1 MVLFSFL
8 HKGVLFMSII
18 VRNNSNSNSS
28 GSGGGGGDN
37 GYPPDSVDIIR
48 SSAYN
53 KTVVLQWSDPQDTIL
68 DAIVFAKWS
77 GTLLVKKEG
86 EAPLNEKD
94 GEVLLDNKIRDQYKD
109 TQFIDENVEYDKTY
123 YYRFFPYSEEGVYST
138 DLKNVTLGITP
149 KEIQPVFGDNTFE
162 QIHYAIQQGIHD
174 TLWNIGDT
182 IKIYFDEITG
192 LTITDEYGE
201 NPKTFLTPSGYIEFM
216 IADFNKNTRYKD
228 DSIKANTGTGEFG
241 GNLWIKPYN
250 YETNPQNIIL
260 VQKTACVN
268 GEPTYFSNIGI
279 GLSEWCYP
287 GHQTYL
293 DKFTSKCHL
302 YLSDVPSE
310 KVDEYFC
317 DIDFYCYYDWDTSI
331 DLDDYTKYFC
341 RQKFFRLWDEC
352 INAFS
357 STGNIGGLKC
367 FTDDSS
373 RIYKDKNGNKKNYM
387 LLRNV
392 WSISVTDR
400 HINTSGV
407 FSSGFKSNES
417 GRIFCALK

>member
-1 MVLFSFL
+1 
-8 HKGVLFMSII
+8 MSII
-18 VRNNSNSNSS
+18 VRNNSSNSSSNSS
-28 GSGGGGGDN
+28 GGTGD

-192 LTITDEYGE
+192 LTVTDEYGRYPE
-201 NPKTFLTPSGYIEFM
+201 TFSTPAGYIEFM

-228 DSIKANTGTGEFG
+228 ETIIEQAKNDNGYT
-241 GNLWIKPYN
+241 LWETAYD
-250 YETNPQNIIL
+250 YEENPKNIIL
-260 VQKTACVN
+260 VQKTACVS
-268 GEPTYFSNIGI
+268 GEPIYFSSIGKD
-279 GLSEWCYP
+279 LFADWCYP
-287 GHQTYL
+287 SKQTYL
-293 DKFTSKCHL
+293 DKFTTKCHL
-302 YLSDVPSE
+302 HLSNVPAE
-310 KVDEYFC
+310 KVNEYFC
-317 DIDFYCYYDWDTSI
+317 DIDYRCYYNWDTS
-331 DLDDYTKYFC
+331 LNLGSYSSYFC
-341 RQKFFRLWDEC
+341 RQKFFRLWSQCLNIHSDK
-352 INAFS
+352 IS
-357 STGNIGGLKC
+357 NIGYLKV
-367 FTDDSS
+367 FTNNNS
-373 RIYKDKNGNKKNYM
+373 RIYTDKDKNAKKYM
-387 LLRNV
+387 LLTSV
-392 WSISVTDR
+392 WTMDTFDNYIDQ
-400 HINTSGV
+400 SGAHKNG
-407 FSSGFKSNES
+407 FESGES

>member
-1 MVLFSFL
+1 
-8 HKGVLFMSII
+8 MSII
-18 VRNNSNSNSS
+18 VRNNSNYSSNSS
-28 GSGGGGGDN
+28 GGSDS
-37 GYPPDSVDIIR
+37 GYPPDSVNIIR

-174 TLWNIGDT
+174 TLWSVGDT

-192 LTITDEYGE
+192 LTITGEYGE
-201 NPKTFLTPSGYIEFM
+201 NPKTFSTPAGYIEFM
-216 IADFNKNTRYKD
+216 IADFNRKTRYKD
-228 DSIKANTGTGEFG
+228 STIKNLSGKENGTTLWAKEYDYDSDNK
-241 GNLWIKPYN
+241 
-250 YETNPQNIIL
+250 NIIL
-260 VQKTACVN
+260 VQKTACIK
-268 GEPTYFSNIGI
+268 GDPTYFSSIGQ
-279 GLSEWCYP
+279 LTNEWCYP
-287 GHQTYL
+287 ERQTYL
-293 DKFTSKCHL
+293 DEFTTKCHL
-302 YLSDVPSE
+302 HLSNVPAE
-310 KVDEYFC
+310 KVNEYFC
-317 DIDFYCYYDWDTSI
+317 DIDYRCYYSWETSL
-331 DLDDYTKYFC
+331 DLSSYSSYFC
-341 RQKFFRLWDEC
+341 RQKFFRVWPHCLSLW
-352 INAFS
+352 
-357 STGNIGGLKC
+357 TGGNFTPGFKC
-367 FTDDSS
+367 FTDYNSK
-373 RIYKDKNGNKKNYM
+373 IYKDKNGNKKKYM
-387 LLRNV
+387 LL
-392 WSISVTDR
+392 SISWYIHD
-400 HINTSGV
+400 
-407 FSSGFKSNES
+407 SSDNYIDITGEIKQGFISNES